1 MIDILKNISTLCV
14 SLFNNMAVV
23 ILTAY
28 IFSRTKLYE
37 DIINKKFT
45 LKNSLS
51 LIVVMGLLSI
61 YGTISGVRIFG
72 LIANIRNLGPS
83 IAGLLG
89 GPIIGSIVG
98 LIGAAHRY
106 ILGGWS
112 ALPCSLAT
120 ILAGGIAGLLYMLNK
135 GKFIG
140 LKKAT
145 IFGASFEVFHSLL
158 VVLLG
163 KLPFRDA
170 LAAQMRTT
178 LPRVFALGMG
188 MAVFSYITDN
198 LVRERR
204 LKEEKKKIESEL
216 NVATE
221 IQASMLPRI
230 FPPFPDRKDFNI
242 FASMEP
248 AKEVGGDLYDFFL
261 IGEDKL
267 CFLIGDVSGK
277 GVPASLFMA
286 IVRTLLKTEALRG
299 IPPHEILYRVNNILY
314 PDNDASMFVTIFC
327 VILDLNTGEMQFA
340 NGGHNP
346 PLICGNGGGIDFMQ
360 LPKSFVVG
368 PMPDIE
374 YMSQQM
380 TLEPND
386 VIFLYTDGV
395 TEAMNPKKELFSG
408 ERLKQCLSRL
418 KDKSLEEI
426 IDGVRTEIRDFTQGA
441 SQSDDI
447 TMLALRFN
455 GQ

>member
-1 MIDILKNISTLCV
+1 MIDILKSISTLCV

-45 LKNSLS
+45 FKNSLS
-51 LIVVMGLLSI
+51 LVVVMGLLSI

-98 LIGAAHRY
+98 LIGATHRY

-120 ILAGGIAGLLYMLNK
+120 ILAGGIAGLLYKLNK

-145 IFGASFEVFHSLL
+145 IFGATFEVFHSLL

-163 KLPFRDA
+163 DLPFRDA
-170 LAAQMRTT
+170 LSAQMRTT
-178 LPRVFALGMG
+178 LPRVFALSTG

-204 LKEEKKKIESEL
+204 LKEEKKKTESEL

-299 IPPHEILYRVNNILY
+299 IPPDEILYRVNNILY

-346 PLICGNGGGIDFMQ
+346 PLICSNGGGADFMQ

-374 YMSQQM
+374 YKSQQM
-380 TLEPND
+380 TLEPDD

-395 TEAMNPKKELFSG
+395 TEAMNPKKELFSE
-408 ERLKQCLSRL
+408 ERLKQCLSRSKGKNL
-418 KDKSLEEI
+418 QEI
-426 IDGVRTEIRDFTQGA
+426 IDGVRTEIKDFAQGA

-455 GQ
+455 GR

>member
-1 MIDILKNISTLCV
+1 MIDIFKSISTLCV

-45 LKNSLS
+45 FKNSLS
-51 LIVVMGLLSI
+51 LVVVMGLLSI

-72 LIANIRNLGPS
+72 LIANIRNLGPA

-89 GPIIGSIVG
+89 GPIIGSIAG
-98 LIGAAHRY
+98 LIGATHRY

-120 ILAGGIAGLLYMLNK
+120 ILAGGIAGLLYKLNK

-140 LKKAT
+140 LKKAA
-145 IFGASFEVFHSLL
+145 IFGATFEVFHSLL

-163 KLPFRDA
+163 DLPFRDA

-178 LPRVFALGMG
+178 LPRVFALSTG

-204 LKEEKKKIESEL
+204 LKEEKKKIENEL

-242 FASMEP
+242 YASMEP

-261 IGEDKL
+261 IDEGKL

-286 IVRTLLKTEALRG
+286 IAKTLLKTEALRG
-299 IPPHEILYRVNNILY
+299 LTPDEILYRVNNILY
-314 PDNDASMFVTIFC
+314 PENDASMFVTIFC
-327 VILDLNTGEMQFA
+327 VILDLKTGEMQFA

-346 PLICGNGGGIDFMQ
+346 PLLCSNGGGIDFMQ

-368 PMPDIE
+368 PMPDTE
-374 YMSQQM
+374 YKSQQM
-380 TLEPND
+380 TLEPDD

-395 TEAMNPKKELFSG
+395 TEAMNPGKELFSE
-408 ERLKQCLSRL
+408 ERLKQCLSKLRGKKV
-418 KDKSLEEI
+418 KDI
-426 IDGVRTEIRDFTQGA
+426 IDGVRTEIKDFAQGA

>member
-1 MIDILKNISTLCV
+1 MIDILKSISTLCV

-45 LKNSLS
+45 FKNSLS

-83 IAGLLG
+83 IAGLLA

-98 LIGAAHRY
+98 LIGATHRY

-120 ILAGGIAGLLYMLNK
+120 ILAGGIAGLLYKLNK

-140 LKKAT
+140 LRKAT
-145 IFGASFEVFHSLL
+145 IFGATFEVFHSLL

-163 KLPFRDA
+163 DLPFRDA
-170 LAAQMRTT
+170 LSAQMRTT
-178 LPRVFALGMG
+178 LPRVFALSTG

-204 LKEEKKKIESEL
+204 LKEEKKKIENEL

-230 FPPFPDRKDFNI
+230 FPPFPDREDFNI
-242 FASMEP
+242 YASMEP

-261 IGEDKL
+261 IGESKL

-286 IVRTLLKTEALRG
+286 ITKTLLKTEALRG
-299 IPPHEILYRVNNILY
+299 HPPDEILYRVNNILY

-327 VILDLNTGEMQFA
+327 VTLDLKTGEMQFA

-346 PLICGNGGGIDFMQ
+346 PLLCSNGGGIDFMQ

-374 YMSQQM
+374 YKSQQM
-380 TLEPND
+380 TLEPDD

-395 TEAMNPKKELFSG
+395 TEAMNPRKELFSE

-418 KDKSLEEI
+418 KGKKVKDI
-426 IDGVRTEIRDFTQGA
+426 IDGVRTEIEDFAQGA

-447 TMLALRFN
+447 TMLALKFN

>member
-1 MIDILKNISTLCV
+1 MIDIIESISTLCV

-45 LKNSLS
+45 FKNSLF
-51 LIVVMGLLSI
+51 LVVVMGLLSI

-98 LIGAAHRY
+98 LIGATHRY

-120 ILAGGIAGLLYMLNK
+120 ILAGGIAGLLYKLNK
-135 GKFIG
+135 EKFIG

-145 IFGASFEVFHSLL
+145 IFGATFEVFHSLL

-163 KLPFRDA
+163 ELPFRDA

-178 LPRVFALGMG
+178 LPRVFALSMG
-188 MAVFSYITDN
+188 MAAFSYITDN
-198 LVRERR
+198 LVRERK

-230 FPPFPDRKDFNI
+230 FPPFPDRKEFNI

-261 IGEDKL
+261 IGEGKL

-299 IPPHEILYRVNNILY
+299 HTPDEILYRVNNILY

-346 PLICGNGGGIDFMQ
+346 PLLCSNGGGIDFMQ

-368 PMPDIE
+368 PMPDTE
-374 YMSQQM
+374 YKSQQM
-380 TLEPND
+380 TLEPDD

-395 TEAMNPKKELFSG
+395 TEAMNPRKELFSE

-418 KDKSLEEI
+418 KGKNVQEI
-426 IDGVRTEIRDFTQGA
+426 IDGVRTEIKDFAQGA

>member
-1 MIDILKNISTLCV
+1 MIDIIESISTLCV
-14 SLFNNMAVV
+14 SLFNNMAVI

-45 LKNSLS
+45 FKNSLS

-98 LIGAAHRY
+98 LIGATHRY

-120 ILAGGIAGLLYMLNK
+120 ILAGGIAGLLYKLNK

-140 LKKAT
+140 LKKAA
-145 IFGASFEVFHSLL
+145 IFGATFEVFHSLL

-163 KLPFRDA
+163 DLPFRDA

-178 LPRVFALGMG
+178 LPRVFALSTG

-204 LKEEKKKIESEL
+204 LKEDKKKIENEL

-242 FASMEP
+242 YASMEP

-261 IGEDKL
+261 IDEGKL

-286 IVRTLLKTEALRG
+286 ITKTLLKTEALRG
-299 IPPHEILYRVNNILY
+299 HTPDEILYRVNNILY
-314 PDNDASMFVTIFC
+314 PENDASMFVTIFC
-327 VILDLNTGEMQFA
+327 VILDLKTGEMQFA

-346 PLICGNGGGIDFMQ
+346 PLLCSNGGGIDFMQ

-368 PMPDIE
+368 PMPDTE
-374 YMSQQM
+374 YKSQQM
-380 TLEPND
+380 TLEPDD

-395 TEAMNPKKELFSG
+395 TEAMNPKKELFAE

-418 KDKSLEEI
+418 KGKKVKDI
-426 IDGVRTEIRDFTQGA
+426 IDGVRTEIKDFAQGA

>member
-1 MIDILKNISTLCV
+1 MIEILKSIATLCV

-37 DIINKKFT
+37 DIMNKKFT
-45 LKNSLS
+45 FKNRLS
-51 LIVVMGLLSI
+51 LVVFMGLLSI
-61 YGTISGVRIFG
+61 YGTLSGVRIFG
-72 LIANIRNLGPS
+72 LIANTRNLGPS

-98 LIGAAHRY
+98 LIGATHRY

-120 ILAGGIAGLLYMLNK
+120 ILAGGIAGLLYKLNK

-140 LKKAT
+140 LKRAT
-145 IFGASFEVFHSLL
+145 IFGATFEVFHSLL

-163 KLPFRDA
+163 DLPFRDA
-170 LAAQMRTT
+170 LSAQMRTT
-178 LPRVFALGMG
+178 LPRVFALSTG

-230 FPPFPDRKDFNI
+230 FPPFPNRKDFNI

-261 IGEDKL
+261 IGEGKL

-286 IVRTLLKTEALRG
+286 IAKTLLKTEALRG
-299 IPPHEILYRVNNILY
+299 HTPDEILYRVNNILY
-314 PDNDASMFVTIFC
+314 PENDASMFVTIFC

-346 PLICGNGGGIDFMQ
+346 PLLCSNGGGIDFMQ

-368 PMPDIE
+368 PMPDTE
-374 YMSQQM
+374 YKSQQM
-380 TLEPND
+380 TLEPDD

-395 TEAMNPKKELFSG
+395 TEAMNPRKELFSE
-408 ERLKQCLSRL
+408 ERLKQCLSRSKGKNL
-418 KDKSLEEI
+418 QEI
-426 IDGVRTEIRDFTQGA
+426 IDGVRTEIKDFAQGA